1 MNNPGLIRWK
11 ACWLALAITVTVAG
25 AHAAPGPRYE
35 AGAKKSGAYRSE
47 GFFAGGSKEVTS
59 VRLKDVRRA
68 DSQEGFERVVFDL
81 EDHGERVPYFQVQ
94 AANGEGRVVV
104 SIWADTQYDF
114 DAAKVAK
121 AFSKSRRVRKFRAL
135 PRLEDG
141 LSIFELSLSGT
152 EKNTEKKLEAFYLT
166 DPSRIIVDLQ

>member
-1 MNNPGLIRWK
+1 MNNSDSIRWK
-11 ACWLALAITVTVAG
+11 ACRLALALAVMAAG

-35 AGAKKSGAYRSE
+35 AGARKSGAYQSE

-68 DSQEGFERVVFDL
+68 DSREGFERVVFDL
-81 EDHGERVPYFQVQ
+81 EDHGGRVPYFQVQ

-114 DAAKVAK
+114 DAVKVAK
-121 AFSKSRRVRKFRAL
+121 AFSKSKRVRKFRAL

-141 LSIFELSLSGT
+141 LSIFELNLSGAR
-152 EKNTEKKLEAFYLT
+152 KLDAFYLT
-166 DPSRIIVDLQ
+166 NPSRIIVDLQ

>member
-1 MNNPGLIRWK
+1 MSI
-11 ACWLALAITVTVAG
+11 V

-35 AGAKKSGAYRSE
+35 AGGKKSGAYRSE

-68 DSQEGFERVVFDL
+68 DSQEGFERIVFDL
-81 EDHGERVPYFQVQ
+81 EDQSGKIPYFQVQ

-114 DAAKVAK
+114 DSAKVAK
-121 AFSKSRRVRKFRAL
+121 AFLKSKRVRKFRAL

-141 LSIFELSLSGT
+141 LSIFELNLSGAVKKT
-152 EKNTEKKLEAFYLT
+152 ESKLEAFYLT
-166 DPSRIIVDLQ
+166 NPSRIIVDLQ